1 MCFAVPW
8 KVVIIDNG
16 WATLENGDKARLD
29 PELKVSIG
37 SYVRVRGN
45 IVVDYLT
52 KEEGE
57 EIQKVIKT
65 YA

>member
-8 KVVIIDNG
+8 KVVTIDNG

-29 PELKVSIG
+29 PRLDVPIG
-37 SYVRVRGN
+37 SYVRIRGN

-52 KEEGE
+52 EEEGK
-57 EIQKVIKT
+57 EIQKVLKS
-65 YA
+65 YV

>member
-8 KVVIIDNG
+8 KVVTIENG
-16 WATLENGDKARLD
+16 WATLENGNKARLD
-29 PELKVSIG
+29 PELDVIIG
-37 SYVRVRGN
+37 SYVRIRGN

-57 EIQKVIKT
+57 EIQKVIKI